1 MVRIAL
7 HRDLKSE
14 KQMIFLFWICI
25 FLIVYTFAGYG
36 LLLFILVKIKRLFT
50 KPFIFNSIH
59 DQPTVTLLVA
69 AYNEETII
77 AEKITNSLALDYPK
91 DKLQL
96 IFITDG
102 SSDRTPAI
110 VKEYKEVL
118 LLHEDIR
125 AGKMAAI
132 KRAIPFIKGEI
143 TVFTDANT
151 FLNREAITE
160 LVKHYQNSRVGAV
173 AGEKRILVE
182 ESADAS
188 SAGEGFYWK
197 YESALKKLDYELY
210 SNVGAAG
217 ELFSIRTALYQ
228 PVETDTIIDD
238 HMIAMRIAEKG
249 YIIAYEPKAYAMETA
264 SADVKEELKRKVRI
278 AAGGIQSILRLKK
291 AANPLRNPVLT
302 FQYISHRVLRWTI
315 TPFLLI
321 AAFVLNGMIAV
332 NTGLH
337 FYQLLFAAQIMF
349 YLLAITG
356 YYFENKHI
364 RIKAL
369 FIPYYFCIMNYAVL
383 AGMRRYFKKQQSAA
397 WEKSKRK

>member
-1 MVRIAL
+1 
-7 HRDLKSE
+7 
-14 KQMIFLFWICI
+14 MIIIFWVSI

-36 LLLFILVKIKRLFT
+36 LVLFVLIRIKRLFR
-50 KPFIFNSIH
+50 KPASYTNTTIM
-59 DQPTVTLLVA
+59 PTVTVLIA
-69 AYNEETII
+69 AYNEEDLIEKKVLNTID
-77 AEKITNSLALDYPK
+77 LDYPK
-91 DKLQL
+91 DKLQI

-102 SSDRTPAI
+102 STDKTADRIRKYSGIT
-110 VKEYKEVL
+110 V
-118 LLHEDIR
+118 LHEDQR

-132 KRAIPFIKGEI
+132 KRAIPFIGGEI

-151 FLNREAITE
+151 FLNKESLLE
-160 LVKHYQNSRVGAV
+160 LIKHYQNPNVGAV
-173 AGEKRILVE
+173 AGEKRIMVE
-182 ESADAS
+182 EKADAS

-197 YESALKKLDYELY
+197 YESLLKKWDYELY

-228 PVETDTIIDD
+228 PVESDTIIDD

-264 SADVKEELKRKVRI
+264 SADVKEELKRKIRI

-291 AANPLRNPVLT
+291 AANPFHYPIFT

-321 AAFVLNGMIAV
+321 LVFILNALLAFKGTD
-332 NTGLH
+332 TG
-337 FYQLLFAAQIMF
+337 YTLLFLVQIIF
-349 YLLAITG
+349 YGLAITG
-356 YYFENKHI
+356 YFFEKRNI

-369 FIPYYFCIMNYAVL
+369 FIPYYFCVMNYAVL
-383 AGMRRYFKKQQSAA
+383 AGMIRYFKKAQSAA

>member
-1 MVRIAL
+1 
-7 HRDLKSE
+7 
-14 KQMIFLFWICI
+14 MIVIFWISI
-25 FLIVYTFAGYG
+25 FLIVYTFVGYG
-36 LLLFILVKIKRLFT
+36 FVLLILVKIKGLFV
-50 KPFIFNSIH
+50 KPFQFK
-59 DQPTVTLLVA
+59 DEFPLPTVTVMVA
-69 AYNEETII
+69 AYNEEDII
-77 AEKITNSLALDYPK
+77 EEKVENTLALDYPK
-91 DKLQL
+91 DKMQL

-102 SSDRTPAI
+102 SSDNTEELIRGYNEIT
-110 VKEYKEVL
+110 
-118 LLHEDIR
+118 LLHEDNR

-132 KRAIPFIKGEI
+132 KRAIPYINGEI

-151 FLNREAITE
+151 FLNKEAINE
-160 LVKHYQNSRVGAV
+160 LVKHYQNSKVGAV

-197 YESALKKLDYELY
+197 YESKLKKWDYALY

-228 PVETDTIIDD
+228 PVESDTIIDD

-249 YIIAYEPKAYAMETA
+249 SIIAYEPGAYAMETA
-264 SADVKEELKRKVRI
+264 SADVKEELKRKIRI

-291 AANPLRNPVLT
+291 AANPFHNPIFT

-315 TPFLLI
+315 TPFLL
-321 AAFVLNGMIAV
+321 FVALIVNALIVFQTGAV
-332 NTGLH
+332 FYTFLLLLQLSFYILAGVGL
-337 FYQLLFAAQIMF
+337 
-349 YLLAITG
+349 
-356 YYFENKHI
+356 YFERKNI

-369 FIPYYFCIMNYAVL
+369 FIPYYFCVMNYAVL
-383 AGMRRYFKKQQSAA
+383 AGMLRYYRNNQSAA